1 MYDPEKPVWHQDI
14 EELEEPAYV
23 QEARDAY
30 LEALGRAADERLE
43 EIRSRRASGGEQ

>member
-1 MYDPEKPVWHQDI
+1 VYDPEKPVWHQDI

-30 LEALGRAADERLE
+30 LEAVQRATDATIEK
-43 EIRSRRASGGEQ
+43 IRARRASGREQ